1 MSTKPGDYLGGIRTL
16 EDIRRRC
23 YVDPVSGCW
32 LWRLHVSRGRSCCVW
47 SSDGV
52 VHKGTA
58 QRAAWVLAGLP
69 LKPGWVVSRRRSL
82 CESHECCNPEH
93 HRAGPRGRVLPPR
106 TAEQR
111 MLHRIAVTRENRSRS
126 KLSMEAAMQIRQSET
141 TLAAE
146 SARWGVSPSTI
157 SQIRRGETWR
167 ELSLDLA
174 GSVSVRG

>member
-69 LKPGWVVSRRRSL
+69 LKPGWVVSRRRSI
-82 CESHECCNPEH
+82 CESPDCCNPAH
-93 HRAGPRGRVLPPR
+93 HRAGPRSKVLPKLTP
-106 TAEQR
+106 EQR
-111 MLHRIAVTRENRSRS
+111 TSHRIGVTRESRRRS
-126 KLSMEAAMQIRQSET
+126 KLSMEAALQIRQSD
-141 TLAAE
+141 APCRAE
-146 SARWGVSPSTI
+146 AARWGVAPTTV

-167 ELSLDLA
+167 EGIQGA
-174 GSVSVRG
+174 A